1 MQDITLFK
9 SEGNIFLK
17 EISGKSEANYQDS
30 DGFLLNMDEK
40 EARRTIEFFK
50 QKKVSKKIAILAR
63 DDEFNRRAL
72 ETLKIDYLV
81 SPENNP
87 GKDNLKQ
94 RSSGFNH
101 VMAEIAKKKNI
112 QIVVDLTWLNS
123 LNEKKKAIAISR
135 IIQNIKVCRKA
146 KIDLK
151 LASFATKQE
160 EILDEKQ
167 IKAIGFSLGM
177 SSQQVS
183 SCLIK

>member
-1 MQDITLFK
+1 MTDITLFK
-9 SEGNIFLK
+9 SAGNIFLK
-17 EISGKSEANYQDS
+17 EISRKDESIFHDS

-40 EARRTIEFFK
+40 EARRTIESLK
-50 QKKVSKKIAILAR
+50 SKGKKIAILAR

-72 ETLKIDYLV
+72 ETLKVDYLV

-112 QIVVDLTWLNS
+112 QIVVDLNWLNS
-123 LNEKKKAIAISR
+123 IQDKKQKAIAVSR
-135 IIQNIKVCRKA
+135 IIQNIKICRKA

-151 LASFATKQE
+151 LASFAKNE
-160 EILDEKQ
+160 DEILDEKQ
-167 IKAIGFSLGM
+167 IKSIGFSLGM
-177 SSQQVS
+177 SSQQVNN
-183 SCLIK
+183 CLIK

>member
-1 MQDITLFK
+1 MSDITLFK
-9 SEGNIFLK
+9 SSGSIFLK
-17 EISGKSEANYQDS
+17 EISKKEDSILQDS

-40 EARRTIEFFK
+40 EARRTIESLK
-50 QKKVSKKIAILAR
+50 NKNKKIAILAI

-81 SPENNP
+81 SPEFNP

-101 VMAEIAKKKNI
+101 VLAEIAKKKNI

-123 LNEKKKAIAISR
+123 ISNAKQKALAIAR
-135 IIQNIKVCRKA
+135 IIQNIKIARKS

-151 LASFATKQE
+151 LATFAKKPE

-177 SSQQVS
+177 SSNQVDK
-183 SCLIK
+183 CLIN